1 MSHTLIN
8 NKKFILSIKL
18 FIFFILVS
26 IFFRTIII
34 YKGNWL
40 IYFLFSLVSNYL
52 IWFAFRKNFSFFE
65 IFFSIFLWLGFWFKF
80 TFILSLSDGVFREG
94 VGRFNYSPEQFDLVL
109 IVSSIA
115 ILGVIVAG
123 YIRNFFFN
131 YPNIDFKKILLSLF
145 YQKYRNIILCVF
157 FFIIVLISC
166 VNFYLKIY
174 QKGIVPLENYNF
186 LFSGFIKMLLLFGLT
201 SISSF
206 IIYFEIVTFKK
217 LSNLTLIIVLLETFF
232 SSLSMISRAMFFS
245 CLPIYFSIYKFTRS
259 IKKNFDISYFIKFF
273 IVVICL
279 FYISVVSVNFI
290 RSKYFYIGLSS
301 FTPEEFNKLNKNKE
315 LQFTEDSTG
324 NFVYLDKKIIKNT
337 SSLNE
342 FLYLSV
348 NRWVGIDAVMSVVGS
363 SEILNFNLLKRSF
376 LDRFQIDSLPF
387 YEKTFGLENEKSINL
402 IKNIKGNTLPGIIAF
417 LYYSGSFIFM
427 FLIIVGLCLLASLIE
442 FLSFLV
448 SKQNM
453 IFSSIISMVIA
464 YRFTHFGYLPNQS
477 YLLFGSMFFTI
488 LFVFFYFRLIKKSK
502 D

>member
-1 MSHTLIN
+1 MSHILIN
-8 NKKFILSIKL
+8 NKKLILSIKL
-18 FIFFILVS
+18 FIFFILVL

-80 TFILSLSDGVFREG
+80 TIILSLSDGVFREG

-123 YIRNFFFN
+123 YIRNFFFY
-131 YPNIDFKKILLSLF
+131 YPNIDFKKISLSLF

-157 FFIIVLISC
+157 FLIIVLVSC

-174 QKGIVPLENYNF
+174 QKGIVSLENYNF

-206 IIYFEIVTFKK
+206 ILYFEIVTFKK

-245 CLPIYFSIYKFTRS
+245 CLPIYFSIYQFTRS

-273 IVVICL
+273 IIIICL

-290 RSKYFYIGLSS
+290 RTKYFYIGLSS
-301 FTPEEFNKLNKNKE
+301 FTSEEFNKLNKNKE
-315 LQFTEDSTG
+315 LHFIEDSGG
-324 NFVYLDKKIIKNT
+324 NYIYLDKKIIKNN

-376 LDRFQIDSLPF
+376 LDKFQMESLPF

-417 LYYSGSFIFM
+417 LYYSGSLIFI
-427 FLIIVGLCLLASLIE
+427 FLIIIGLCLLASLIE
-442 FLSFLV
+442 FLSFLA

-464 YRFTHFGYLPNQS
+464 YRFIHFGYLPNQS

-488 LFVFFYFRLIKKSK
+488 LFIFCIFGIIKKSK

>member
-1 MSHTLIN
+1 MFHILIN

-18 FIFFILVS
+18 FIFFLLVS

-80 TFILSLSDGVFREG
+80 TIALSLSDGLFREG

-115 ILGVIVAG
+115 ITGVIVAG
-123 YIRNFFFN
+123 YIRNFFFS
-131 YPNIDFKKILLSLF
+131 YPKINFEKISPSLF
-145 YQKYRNIILCVF
+145 YKKYRNVILFIF
-157 FFIIVLISC
+157 FFIIVLVSC
-166 VNFYLKIY
+166 VNFYLRIY
-174 QKGIVPLENYNF
+174 QKGIVSIENYNF
-186 LFSGFIKMLLLFGLT
+186 LFSGIIKMLLLFGLT

-206 IIYFEIVTFKK
+206 ILYFEIVTFKK
-217 LSNLTLIIVLLETFF
+217 LSNLTLIIALLETFF

-245 CLPIYFSIYKFTRS
+245 CLPIYFSIYKLTRS
-259 IKKNFDISYFIKFF
+259 IKKNFDIYYFIKFF
-273 IVVICL
+273 ILVFSL
-279 FYISVVSVNFI
+279 FYISVVSVNFV
-290 RSKYFYIGLSS
+290 RTKYFYIGVPF
-301 FTPEEFNKLNKNKE
+301 FTSEEFNKNKE
-315 LQFTEDSTG
+315 LNFIEEDSSG
-324 NFVYLDKKIIKNT
+324 NSIYVEKKIIT
-337 SSLNE
+337 ISSSFNE

-348 NRWVGIDAVMSVVGS
+348 NRWVGIDAVMAVVGS

-376 LDRFQIDSLPF
+376 LDRFQLDSLSF
-387 YEKTFGLENEKSINL
+387 YERTFGLEKLNSINL
-402 IKNIKGNTLPGIIAF
+402 IKNIIKGNTLPGIIAF
-417 LYYSGSFIFM
+417 LYYSGSLIFI
-427 FLIIVGLCLLASLIE
+427 FLIIIGLCLLASLIE

-464 YRFTHFGYLPNQS
+464 YRFIHFGYLPNQS

-488 LFVFFYFRLIKKSK
+488 LFVFFFFRLIKKI
-502 D
+502 

>member
-1 MSHTLIN
+1 MFHILIN

-18 FIFFILVS
+18 FIFFLLVS

-40 IYFLFSLVSNYL
+40 IYFLFSAVSNYL

-80 TFILSLSDGVFREG
+80 TIILSLSDGVFREG
-94 VGRFNYSPEQFDLVL
+94 VGRFNYSAEQFDLVL

-115 ILGVIVAG
+115 ITGVVVAG
-123 YIRNFFFN
+123 YIRNFFFS
-131 YPNIDFKKILLSLF
+131 YPNINFEKISPSLF

-157 FFIIVLISC
+157 FFIIVLVSC

-174 QKGIVPLENYNF
+174 QKGIVSLENYNF

-206 IIYFEIVTFKK
+206 ILYFEIATFKK

-273 IVVICL
+273 IIVICL

-290 RSKYFYIGLSS
+290 RTKYFYIGLPLFKS
-301 FTPEEFNKLNKNKE
+301 EEFNKNKE
-315 LQFTEDSTG
+315 LYFIEEDNSG
-324 NFVYLDKKIIKNT
+324 NFIYVEKKIIT
-337 SSLNE
+337 ISSSFNE

-348 NRWVGIDAVMSVVGS
+348 NRWVGIDAVMAVVGS

-376 LDRFQIDSLPF
+376 LDRFQLDSLHF
-387 YEKTFGLENEKSINL
+387 YERTFGLEKPNSINL
-402 IKNIKGNTLPGIIAF
+402 IKNIVKGNTLPGIIAF
-417 LYYSGSFIFM
+417 LYYSGSLIFI
-427 FLIIVGLCLLASLIE
+427 FLIIIGLCLLASLIE
-442 FLSFLV
+442 FLSFLA

-488 LFVFFYFRLIKKSK
+488 LFVFCFFRLLKKSK